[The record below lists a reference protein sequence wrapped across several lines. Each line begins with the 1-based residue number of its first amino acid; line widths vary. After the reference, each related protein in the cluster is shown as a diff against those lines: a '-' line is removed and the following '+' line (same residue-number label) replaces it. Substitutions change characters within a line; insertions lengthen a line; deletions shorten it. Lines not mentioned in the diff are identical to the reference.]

1 VNDMGEMG
9 SQTRVPTQG
18 MGEASP
24 AGDGAHAFQ
33 RGVQLGREVAGTA
46 VRKIGAWAE
55 EHPGQMVLAGLAL
68 GFVLG
73 KLLAGRRRPVS
84 EELE

>member
-1 VNDMGEMG
+1 MGETG
-9 SQTRVPTQG
+9 SQTRLPMQG
-18 MGEASP
+18 MGGASR
-24 AGDGAHAFQ
+24 AGDSPHAF
-33 RGVQLGREVAGTA
+33 QLGREAAGTA
-46 VRKIGAWAE
+46 VRKIGAWSE

-73 KLLAGRRRPVS
+73 KLLAGRPRPVS

>member
-1 VNDMGEMG
+1 MGETG
-9 SQTRVPTQG
+9 SQTRLPMQG
-18 MGEASP
+18 MGGASR
-24 AGDGAHAFQ
+24 AGDSPHAFQ
-33 RGVQLGREVAGTA
+33 LGLQLGREAAGTA
-46 VRKIGAWAE
+46 VRKIGAWSE

-73 KLLAGRRRPVS
+73 KLLAGRPRPVS